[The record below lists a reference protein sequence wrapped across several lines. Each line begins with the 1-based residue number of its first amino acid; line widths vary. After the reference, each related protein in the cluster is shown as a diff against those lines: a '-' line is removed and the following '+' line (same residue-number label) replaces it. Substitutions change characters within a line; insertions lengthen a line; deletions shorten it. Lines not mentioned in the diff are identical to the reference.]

1 VGPIPYMSP
10 EGLGLQST
18 HSHIP
23 AVCAPVPCK
32 ICTQFSQLPT
42 DFLMV

>member
-1 VGPIPYMSP
+1 MSP
-10 EGLGLQST
+10 DGLGLQST

-23 AVCAPVPCK
+23 AVCAPVPCT
-32 ICTQFSQLPT
+32 ICKQFLQLST